1 MARILVIDDDAVLL
15 SCVADTLSFNLK
27 DSQVVSVG
35 NAKMGLQLAQ
45 ELQPDVIVCDLNMP
59 EMNGYEVL
67 ARIRRGEM
75 TANIPFIFLT
85 SEANSNK
92 RKLGMELGADEYL
105 TKPFALSQLV
115 KAVESQLTA

>member
-1 MARILVIDDDAVLL
+1 MARILVIDDDAMLL
-15 SCVADTLSFNLK
+15 NCVADALSFNLR
-27 DSQVVSVG
+27 DSQVVSVRNG
-35 NAKMGLQLAQ
+35 KMGLQLAQ

-67 ARIRRGEM
+67 ARIRRDEM

-92 RKLGMELGADEYL
+92 RKLGIELGADEYL

-115 KAVESQLTA
+115 NAVESQLTT